1 MSKVTEDQVKKIAK
15 LARISLANDNLLDL
29 SENISN
35 IVTWVESL
43 NEIDTDNVEP
53 MMAIENDLAMRADD
67 IADDNISD
75 DILANAPLSK
85 LNFFAVPKFVE

>member
-1 MSKVTEDQVKKIAK
+1 
-15 LARISLANDNLLDL
+15 
-29 SENISN
+29 
-35 IVTWVESL
+35 
-43 NEIDTDNVEP
+43 
-53 MMAIENDLAMRADD
+53 MAIENDLAMRADD